1 MRGFDMRDVWMVTE
15 RSYARGEPYEAP
27 AVSMFASKELAEAYA
42 RDVHAQNPVT
52 DLADGEFLMVECEV
66 EFVLFMGGVR

>member
-1 MRGFDMRDVWMVTE
+1 MRDVWMVTE

-42 RDVHAQNPVT
+42 RDVHGQ
-52 DLADGEFLMVECEV
+52 ADGEFLM
-66 EFVLFMGGVR
+66 RR